1 MQPYHRTNPAKRNAK
16 LWKQEIAEAELSH
29 VVTAL
34 VCPKCGCDKDKYY
47 LGSIN
52 VDSYFMCHTCNRSI
66 CVGHLDPRSPVQ
78 SPEAARLESLLPQ
91 SESVSDVR
99 LLPVHPK
106 EPPAS

>member
-1 MQPYHRTNPAKRNAK
+1 MQPYHRTNPARRNSK

-29 VVTAL
+29 VVGVL
-34 VCPKCGCDKDKYY
+34 SCPKCGCEKDKYY

-52 VDSYFMCHTCNRSI
+52 ADSYFMCHTCNRSI

-78 SPEAARLESLLPQ
+78 SPEAARLDSLLLQ
-91 SESVSDVR
+91 SKPVSDVR
-99 LLPVHPK
+99 LLPARQE